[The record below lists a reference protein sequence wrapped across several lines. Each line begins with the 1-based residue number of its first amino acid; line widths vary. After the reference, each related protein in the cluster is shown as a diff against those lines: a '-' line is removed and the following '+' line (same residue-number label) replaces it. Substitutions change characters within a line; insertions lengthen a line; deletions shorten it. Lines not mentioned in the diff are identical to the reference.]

1 MKKTTPSGSKRIKQ
15 KYREG
20 LLTLLSLQP
29 ELSEHTPVQS
39 SPTDDS
45 QQDGN
50 PTLQHDNEFEDSAGI
65 PVAAF
70 NSMVRSNC
78 RGIYRQYNELNR
90 HIKTLAVDLW
100 HADEES
106 PGESQQFHVG
116 QAIEKLSHVRKES
129 WNLRVKLKE
138 NATLIREWSDEA
150 EEGEACT

>member
-50 PTLQHDNEFEDSAGI
+50 PVPQHGDELKDSAGI
-65 PVAAF
+65 PAAAF
-70 NSMVRSNC
+70 NSIVRSNC
-78 RGIYRQYNELNR
+78 QGIYRQYNELNR
-90 HIKTLAVDLW
+90 HIKALAVYLW

-129 WNLRVKLKE
+129 WNLRVKLEE
-138 NATLIREWSDEA
+138 NATLIREWSDED
-150 EEGEACT
+150 EEVQACT